1 MGLIRKQAGLDLRE
15 KISRWR
21 DNFLDSSPHTC
32 NLARVNEDFTID
44 PSSMPR
50 SILHKLINDP
60 DLIIPEYILFDFSR
74 VNYVPDVSFYG
85 NPKDKFQDI
94 LNRLNK
100 IDKHFINLPV
110 LDIALNSALVNFRI
124 ERVEGEWVETHFRK
138 SHF

>member
-15 KISRWR
+15 KILRWR
-21 DNFLDSSPHTC
+21 DNFLDSSPHIC

-110 LDIALNSALVNFRI
+110 LDIALNSALVNFRV